1 MLPKN
6 LTKKDVKEVMEH
18 MEKWDKKIT
27 EKHGY
32 FFKKI
37 GDNEVEIFTKDENK
51 FWNYKLPK
59 KQKHGIM
66 PNN

>member
-6 LTKKDVKEVMEH
+6 LTKKQVQEVMKH

-32 FFKKI
+32 FFKRI
-37 GDNEVEIFTKDENK
+37 SNTEVEIFTEKENE

-59 KQKHGIM
+59 KKKLCY
-66 PNN
+66 NK